1 MKKVRKRKIFYK
13 GNCLRG
19 ICNKNPRVMGAW
31 VRVRVRVVRLE
42 KIREDFVVKIMY
54 AEKKIVWKNPK
65 ISFQIALFIQL
76 LRSVIIIIII
86 IFVGKDFPFFF

>member
-13 GNCLRG
+13 KNCLRG
-19 ICNKNPRVMGAW
+19 IFNKNPRVMGAW

-42 KIREDFVVKIMY
+42 KIREGFVVKMY
-54 AEKKIVWKNPK
+54 TEKKIVWKNPK
-65 ISFQIALFIQL
+65 ISLQIELFILL
-76 LRSVIIIIII
+76 LRSVIIIII